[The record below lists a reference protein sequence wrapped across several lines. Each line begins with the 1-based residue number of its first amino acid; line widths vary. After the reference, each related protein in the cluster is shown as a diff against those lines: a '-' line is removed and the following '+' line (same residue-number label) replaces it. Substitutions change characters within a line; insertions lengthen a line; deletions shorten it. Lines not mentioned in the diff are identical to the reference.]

1 MKKWIIGLGA
11 LLLAVAL
18 AILGRDG
25 RQLKR
30 VEARR
35 DHELASRTKSSQVK
49 ADKLN
54 KKAEKHKAA
63 AKDAADRTTAILEA
77 RSEQDPDMD
86 DLLSAWQSR
95 RVRKQS
101 G

>member
-1 MKKWIIGLGA
+1 M
-11 LLLAVAL
+11 VAL

-30 VEARR
+30 VEAKR
-35 DHELASRTKSSQVK
+35 DRALTDDILDGTAK
-49 ADKLN
+49 AEKFN
-54 KKAEKHKAA
+54 KKAEGHKAA
-63 AKDAADRTTAILEA
+63 AKAAAEKTQAILEA

-86 DLLSAWQSR
+86 DLLSAWQSK
-95 RVRKQS
+95 RVRQQS